1 MARSP
6 TRRARPT
13 IPPATP
19 PAIAVEFDF
28 EVVVSVDTE
37 VDVSVDVKMGVL
49 VDFEADLLVTGVGWP
64 TIVAVGA
71 LLGTKV
77 PVPKSILTGDE
88 DG

>member
-28 EVVVSVDTE
+28 ELVVLMDVEGSVSVVIE
-37 VDVSVDVKMGVL
+37 AGVL
-49 VDFEADLLVTGVGWP
+49 VDFEADVPVRSAEWP
-64 TIVAVGA
+64 AAVAVGA
-71 LLGTKV
+71 LL
-77 PVPKSILTGDE
+77 
-88 DG
+88 

>member
-6 TRRARPT
+6 TRRARPI

-49 VDFEADLLVTGVGWP
+49 VDFEADVLVRGAGWP
-64 TIVAVGA
+64 TAVAVGA
-71 LLGTKV
+71 LLGTEV
-77 PVPKSILTGDE
+77 LIPKPT
-88 DG
+88 